1 MIFITGGRCQGKCT
15 FILEMAGEK
24 RAGFERCSPLSG
36 PLKADL
42 SGVSDT
48 AARFAPGAADGRTDE
63 FCKAFSAPL
72 ILHLESYVRR
82 LMKVDRDPDVFLQR
96 LIQENGQAVVAADEI
111 GSGIVPI
118 DPFEREYR
126 EAAGRAGQKA
136 AAASWQ
142 VYRVVCG
149 IGVRLK

>member
-1 MIFITGGRCQGKCT
+1 MIFITGGRCQGKSA
-15 FILEMAGEK
+15 FILKMAGEG
-24 RAGFERCSPLSG
+24 RAGFERCGALTES
-36 PLKADL
+36 LKADL
-42 SGVSDT
+42 SGSFDT
-48 AARFAPGAADGRTDE
+48 AALSASGAADGRTDE

-72 ILHLESYVRR
+72 VLHLESYVRR
-82 LMKVDRDPDVFLQR
+82 LMEDGQDPTLFLLR
-96 LIQENGQAVVAADEI
+96 MIKENGRAVVVSDEI

-136 AAASWQ
+136 AEASGQ

-149 IGVRLK
+149 IGIRLK